1 MDGAAKFLILQVCC
15 IAIPSGLAEISLTP
29 LYALSLS
36 PLDGLINDL
45 NIENS
50 EENMEESFTIF
61 EKGETSEQAIK
72 I

>member
-1 MDGAAKFLILQVCC
+1 MLYC
-15 IAIPSGLAEISLTP
+15 PPPPGLAEISLTQ
-29 LYALSLS
+29 LHTLSLS